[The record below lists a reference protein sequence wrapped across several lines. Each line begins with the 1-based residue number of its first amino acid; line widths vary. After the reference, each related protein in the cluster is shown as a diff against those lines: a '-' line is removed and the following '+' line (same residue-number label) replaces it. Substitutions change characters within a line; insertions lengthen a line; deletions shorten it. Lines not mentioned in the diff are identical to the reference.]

1 MQKENNNMLWSRTQW
16 SSGLIGHVFDQEV
29 MGSNPTAARSHQFTG
44 SYWFAGSHQFF
55 HEEMES
61 EEMEGEETESGDL
74 IWIFDFKW
82 RHLYSAIKVV
92 KYVKIHVCNCRVQRK
107 RLWRVHIKK
116 MLRSLRLCSENN
128 L

>member
-44 SYWFAGSHQFF
+44 SYWFAGSHQFTGSYWFAGSHQFF

-61 EEMEGEETESGDL
+61 EEMEG
-74 IWIFDFKW
+74 
-82 RHLYSAIKVV
+82 
-92 KYVKIHVCNCRVQRK
+92 
-107 RLWRVHIKK
+107 
-116 MLRSLRLCSENN
+116 
-128 L
+128 